1 MKLKKCVAKL
11 FIIFLPTL
19 TFVSDCFVT
28 KKMIKKLYTALFADD
43 KVLFFDEYAGNVT
56 IATDKISILR
66 VNLNNIYH
74 YDASFYKDDPKNY

>member
-28 KKMIKKLYTALFADD
+28 KKMIKNLYTALFADD
-43 KVLFFDEYAGNVT
+43 KVLFFDEYSGNVT

-74 YDASFYKDDPKNY
+74 CDASFYKDDPKNY